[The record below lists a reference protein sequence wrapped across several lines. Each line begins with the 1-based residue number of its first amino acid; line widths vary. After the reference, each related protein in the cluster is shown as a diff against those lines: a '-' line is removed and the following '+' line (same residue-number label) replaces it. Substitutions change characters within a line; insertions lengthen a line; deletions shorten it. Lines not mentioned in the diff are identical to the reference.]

1 MHRQARLTFFMS
13 RFEISLVNCFRLSL
27 MRWTWIQQKKFTP
40 TAAAST
46 ISKEK
51 PKRKTLHHSNGSR
64 ICRIEC
70 PLSPLPSFIS
80 QTEAITER
88 GIEYFLI
95 QFPIDVNRF
104 SAILDH

>member
-1 MHRQARLTFFMS
+1 MS
-13 RFEISLVNCFRLSL
+13 RFEISWVHCFRLSL
-27 MRWTWIQQKKFTP
+27 VVDLDTAEKIHPNSSSFHFSKK
-40 TAAAST
+40 
-46 ISKEK
+46 K
-51 PKRKTLHHSNGSR
+51 PKIKTLHHSNGSR

-95 QFPIDVNRF
+95 QFPIM
-104 SAILDH
+104 